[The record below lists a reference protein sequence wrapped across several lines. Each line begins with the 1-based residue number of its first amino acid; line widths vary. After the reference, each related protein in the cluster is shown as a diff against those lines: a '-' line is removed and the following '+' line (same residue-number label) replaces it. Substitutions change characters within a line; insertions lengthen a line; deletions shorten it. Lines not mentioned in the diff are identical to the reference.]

1 MKEKDFNFENAI
13 KQLEKIAD
21 KLEKCDLTLEESIN
35 EFEEGMKLSKECSN
49 FLDSAERKITMLIN
63 NGENIEEE
71 DFVPKND

>member
-1 MKEKDFNFENAI
+1 MKQKDLNFENAI

-21 KLEKCDLTLEESIN
+21 ELEKGDLGLEESVN
-35 EFEEGMKLSKECSN
+35 KFEEGIKLSKECSD

-63 NGENIEEE
+63 NGENLEEE